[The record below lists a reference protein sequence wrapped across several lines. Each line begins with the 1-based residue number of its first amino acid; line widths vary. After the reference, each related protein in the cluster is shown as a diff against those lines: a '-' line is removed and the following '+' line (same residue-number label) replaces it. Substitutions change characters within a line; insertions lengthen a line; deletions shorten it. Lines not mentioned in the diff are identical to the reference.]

1 MECER
6 RILIVDDEK
15 DIRDA
20 VMFILN
26 KEGFIADKAANGMEA
41 IEKVEAGESYDLII
55 MDIIMPYMSGTETA
69 KRLRNYTECPIL
81 FLTAKST
88 EQDKIE
94 AYESGGDD
102 YLSKPFSSVELVLRI
117 RAILKRCNKHGGQDA
132 ISIDLKYRRV
142 MKNNVLVQLTDKEF
156 ELLAFLYEHRG
167 QAFPNS
173 LLYEEVWNAPV
184 IRVAEKYGVSDVA
197 IHKVCKSMSIPTPP
211 NGYWTKL
218 KFGKEVKKEPLPPV
232 LNGQSIKYGIKPIDK
247 ESIICAAKETGGIVT
262 VEDHSIVGGLG
273 SAVCEVVAENISAK
287 VIRMGLQDV
296 FGRSGDPEG
305 LYKMFGLTPEKIAE
319 TVNIL

>member
-94 AYESGGDD
+94 AYEAGGDD

-173 LLYEEVWNAPV
+173 LLYEEVWK
-184 IRVAEKYGVSDVA
+184 EKYLQSSSNTVMVHIFNLRKKLEDDFANPKYIQTIWG
-197 IHKVCKSMSIPTPP
+197 K
-211 NGYWTKL
+211 GYC
-218 KFGKEVKKEPLPPV
+218 
-232 LNGQSIKYGIKPIDK
+232 Y
-247 ESIICAAKETGGIVT
+247 AK
-262 VEDHSIVGGLG
+262 
-273 SAVCEVVAENISAK
+273 
-287 VIRMGLQDV
+287 
-296 FGRSGDPEG
+296 
-305 LYKMFGLTPEKIAE
+305 
-319 TVNIL
+319 